1 MGAVMENNW
10 QMSYHIKRVDQVKIS
25 EKIAYNQKQ
34 EKECKI
40 IKNKNI
46 GNMIGKVRKKLS
58 Q

>member
-1 MGAVMENNW
+1 MGAIMENNW

-25 EKIAYNQKQ
+25 EKIVYNQKQ

-46 GNMIGKVRKKLS
+46 GNKTGKVRKKLS